1 MNEADYGVCKD
12 KDFSSED
19 RLVLNKNYFST
30 ESQLPN
36 LPNSI
41 TSNLIQSQTTN
52 VFPQASIS
60 LIKINTLESA
70 PKGGFISSLSNE
82 TTINDQSKRFSYDNL
97 IPTSQL
103 FGNIVGNFASQKDP
117 KPTIVI
123 RDENEEDHEELLNF

>member
-1 MNEADYGVCKD
+1 MINETDYGICKD

-19 RLVLNKNYFST
+19 RLVLKKNYFST
-30 ESQLPN
+30 ES
-36 LPNSI
+36 SI

-52 VFPQASIS
+52 VFSKDSIS

-70 PKGGFISSLSNE
+70 PKGGFISSLLNE
-82 TTINDQSKRFSYDNL
+82 TTIADQSKRFSYDNL

-103 FGNIVGNFASQKDP
+103 FGNIIGNFASQKDL

-123 RDENEEDHEELLNF
+123 RDENEEDRKQFF

>member
-52 VFPQASIS
+52 VFSQASIS

-103 FGNIVGNFASQKDP
+103 FGIQLRSQSP
-117 KPTIVI
+117 FSCFWHG
-123 RDENEEDHEELLNF
+123 DEYPLGWILSIQTKRL